1 MAIDAKAIA
10 TEILN
15 QLGAGRFQAMVG
27 AHNMAF
33 GDDDGNPYLSLKFKG
48 SKKSNYLKVS
58 LMPSDT
64 YKMEFGKIWGINY
77 KVDQIVEDV
86 YCDGLKGIFEQ
97 VTGLYT
103 SL

>member
-33 GDDDGNPYLSLKFKG
+33 GDDDGNTYLSLKFKG
-48 SKKSNYLKVS
+48 SKKANYLKVS
-58 LMPSDT
+58 LTPLDT
-64 YKMEFGKIWGINY
+64 YKVEVGKIWGMKY
-77 KVDQIVEDV
+77 KVVETLESNIRL
-86 YCDGLKGIFEQ
+86 LK
-97 VTGLYT
+97 L
-103 SL
+103 